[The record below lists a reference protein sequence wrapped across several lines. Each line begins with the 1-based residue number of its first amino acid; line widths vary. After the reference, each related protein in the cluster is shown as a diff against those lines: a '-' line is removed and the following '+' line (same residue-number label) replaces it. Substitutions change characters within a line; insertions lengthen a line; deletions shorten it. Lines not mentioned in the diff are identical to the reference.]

1 MAKYGLSLSE
11 RKQAFLEDCCG
22 GGGGGMDMSSDGGGD
37 GGEVYG
43 GDSDPRD
50 QVSGLDKALS
60 KIRSKRKKGK
70 SNGS

>member
-1 MAKYGLSLSE
+1 MAKYGPSLSE

-37 GGEVYG
+37 GGDSFG

-50 QVSGLDKALS
+50 QISGLDKALD
-60 KIRSKRKKGK
+60 KIRRKRKKGK

>member
-37 GGEVYG
+37 GADAFG

-50 QVSGLDKALS
+50 EASGLDKALD
-60 KIRSKRKKGK
+60 KLRRKRKKGK

>member
-1 MAKYGLSLSE
+1 MPKYGPSLSE

-50 QVSGLDKALS
+50 QLSGLDKALG
-60 KIRSKRKKGK
+60 KLRRKRKKEK
-70 SNGS
+70 TNGS